1 MKKIVC
7 FGEIMLR
14 LSPEGYYRLLQAD
27 RLNVVYGGCESNV
40 ACALSGL
47 GLPTAY
53 VTKLPTHEIGQAAVN
68 TLRGFGVDTA
78 GIVRGGSRIGV
89 YYLERGASQ
98 RPSKVVYDRAGS
110 AIAAAEPSEFD
121 WDDLL
126 ADADWFYFSGI
137 TAALSATAL
146 QCCRDALAA
155 AKRLGVKVGCDLN
168 YRSKLWTTAEAGA
181 VMRELLHS
189 IDLFIANEEHAGS
202 LFGIYASDEI
212 TDDMR
217 RCADVGRQIAEQY
230 GCETVAIT
238 LRRTLSASDNRFGA
252 VLWENGAPS
261 YSRIYTMHLVDRVGG
276 GDAFAAGLLYA
287 KQTGMPTAKALEF
300 AVAASCLKHS
310 IEGDVLVATPDEIA
324 ALAEGDGTGRTQR

>member
-1 MKKIVC
+1 MAKIVC

-14 LSPEGYYRLLQAD
+14 LSPEGCYRLLQAD
-27 RLNVVYGGCESNV
+27 RFNVVYGGCEANV
-40 ACALSGL
+40 AAALANL
-47 GLPTAY
+47 GVPVAY
-53 VTKLPTHEIGQAAVN
+53 VTKLPAHEMGQAAVN
-68 TLRGFGVDTA
+68 AMRAFGVDTT
-78 GIVRGGSRIGV
+78 GIVRGGDRIGV

-110 AIAAAEPSEFD
+110 SIATAEPGEFD
-121 WDDLL
+121 WDRLL
-126 ADADWFYFSGI
+126 AGTEWFYFSGI
-137 TAALSATAL
+137 TPAISETAR

-155 AKRLGVKVGCDLN
+155 ARRLGVKVGCDLN
-168 YRSKLWTTAEAGA
+168 YRSKLWTTEEAGN
-181 VMRELLHS
+181 VMRELLPS

-202 LFGIYASDEI
+202 LLGIHAAEEI
-212 TDDMR
+212 IEDGR
-217 RCADVGRQIAEQY
+217 RCADVGRQIAEKY

-252 VLWENGAPS
+252 VLWQDAPY

-287 KQTGMPTAKALEF
+287 RMNGQTPSRTLEF
-300 AVAASCLKHS
+300 AVAAGCLKHS
-310 IEGDVLVATPDEIA
+310 IEGDILLATPEEVA

>member
-1 MKKIVC
+1 MAKIVC

-27 RLNVVYGGCESNV
+27 RLHVVYGGCESNV
-40 ACALSGL
+40 AAALANFGVSA
-47 GLPTAY
+47 AY
-53 VTKLPTHEIGQAAVN
+53 VTKLPTHEMGQAAVN
-68 TLRGFGVDTA
+68 ALRAYGVDTT

-98 RPSKVVYDRAGS
+98 RPSKVVYDRADS
-110 AIAAAEPSEFD
+110 AIATADPSEFD
-121 WDDLL
+121 WDTLL
-126 ADADWFYFSGI
+126 AGAEWFYFSGI
-137 TAALSATAL
+137 TPALSATAL

-168 YRSKLWTTAEAGA
+168 YRSKLWSTEEAGA
-181 VMRELLHS
+181 VMRELLPS

-202 LFGIYASDEI
+202 LLGIHAADEI
-212 TDDMR
+212 TEDGR
-217 RCADVGRQIAEQY
+217 RSADVGRQIAEKYDCQM
-230 GCETVAIT
+230 VAIT
-238 LRRTLSASDNRFGA
+238 MRRTLSASDNRFGA
-252 VLWENGAPS
+252 VLWQDAPY
-261 YSRIYTMHLVDRVGG
+261 YSRMYTMHLVDRVGG

-287 KQTGMPTAKALEF
+287 LMEGQAPSRALEF

-310 IEGDVLVATPDEIA
+310 IEGDVLLATPAEVT